1 MEEEIL
7 MKKNTLGKILIAAL
21 AALVLCI
28 GLMACDNNSSS
39 GDSGEGG
46 GEATASEGGSGEDPL
61 MDNGDEGKWNYTAQ
75 YVMSGVYGDSPQTDV
90 ALMLL
95 CKDGKF
101 TVSSPKGIAGE
112 IEPFR
117 VEWGDLVNGAD
128 GIEGTYTYDGNQVTF
143 ELNGQTATVEIE
155 DDGFEMTFEI
165 PASFFDPD
173 NTTSYID
180 EVNGT
185 ETAHSD
191 QTITFLKY

>member
-1 MEEEIL
+1 

-28 GLMACDNNSSS
+28 GLMACNNTSSDS

-61 MDNGDEGKWNYTAQ
+61 MDGTDEGKWNYTAQ

-95 CKDGKF
+95 CSDGKF

-128 GIEGTYTYDGNQVTF
+128 GIEGTYTYEYDGDTPKVTF

-155 DDGFEMTFEI
+155 DDGFEKTFEI
-165 PASFFDPD
+165 GASFFDPD

-191 QTITFLKY
+191 QTITFLMY